1 MKLSKD
7 ELKAK
12 IDEKIEDEDL
22 KIELLEDIE
31 DSLDVVEDEV
41 EKVLKEDYDKVMA
54 ELADLKEKYKARFL
68 SKDEIV
74 EEKENE
80 DDLEE
85 KEEIDVKEIFKEEDE

>member
-12 IDEKIEDEDL
+12 IDEKITDEDL

-41 EKVLKEDYDKVMA
+41 EKVLKEDYDKVMT

-68 SKDEIV
+68 SKDETV
-74 EEKENE
+74 EEKEDE
-80 DDLEE
+80 DVLEE

>member
-31 DSLDVVEDEV
+31 DSLEVAEDEV
-41 EKVLKEDYDKVMA
+41 EKVLKEDYDKVMS

-80 DDLEE
+80 DGLEE

>member
-22 KIELLEDIE
+22 KIELLEDVE
-31 DSLDVVEDEV
+31 DSIDVVEDQV
-41 EKVLKEDYDKVMA
+41 EKVLKEDYDKILN

-68 SKDEIV
+68 GKDDVV
-74 EEKENE
+74 EEKVE
-80 DDLEE
+80 DVLEE
-85 KEEIDVKEIFKEEDE
+85 KEDEVIDVKEI

>member
-12 IDEKIEDEDL
+12 IDEKITDEDL
-22 KIELLEDIE
+22 KIELLEDVE
-31 DSLDVVEDEV
+31 DSIDVVEDQV
-41 EKVLKEDYDKVMA
+41 EKVLKEDYDKILN

-68 SKDEIV
+68 SKDEKV

-80 DDLEE
+80 DGLDE

>member
-22 KIELLEDIE
+22 KIELLEDVE
-31 DSLDVVEDEV
+31 DSINVVEDEV
-41 EKVLKEDYDKVMA
+41 EKVLKEDYDKILN

-68 SKDEIV
+68 SKEEIV

-80 DDLEE
+80 DGLEE